1 MDFSSF
7 DVFTVMPWLVL
18 ILVILLIFKL
28 ISAVIR
34 RFVAIVAAMIV
45 VAIGKQTGIF
55 EQISAA
61 LS

>member
-7 DVFTVMPWLVL
+7 DVSTVMPWLVL

-55 EQISAA
+55 EQISAV

>member
-7 DVFTVMPWLVL
+7 DVSTVMPWLVL